1 MGRIEPVRGGFII
14 MTMTN
19 AQLLKRL
26 DRIEKAAM
34 TTSGM
39 NAGLLNPEQSKE
51 FFRMAFDTTPF
62 SQLHRKEMRK
72 AKQGELD
79 KIAIG
84 GRILRKKTENS
95 DDNYRANVQTSKI
108 EYNTKAI
115 RLPWEITE
123 ELLRENIE
131 GEGYED
137 TVMALMSTQLGIDLE
152 DLHWNGDTESSDG
165 MLSINDGWLKKIKKS
180 KESHIV
186 DHAKLVTGTGEAAA
200 ANGFGKGSI
209 FALSSAMPNKY
220 KNSNLR
226 WIMSPS
232 RREKWIE
239 YLTNRPTGAGDAALL
254 GAGDQVN
261 KPMGYGIVTV
271 PSLEDD
277 VIILADPKNFIAV
290 NTYDTRVRKT
300 TEGKT
305 AVMEDKRFYVIHFDD
320 DAVIQEMDAVAI
332 LTNIPDTFGA

>member
-1 MGRIEPVRGGFII
+1 

-26 DRIEKAAM
+26 DRIEKATM

-95 DDNYRANVQTSKI
+95 DDGYRAGVETSKI
-108 EYNTKAI
+108 EYNTKPI

-137 TVMALMSTQLGIDLE
+137 TVMELMSTQTGIDLE
-152 DLHWNGDTESSDG
+152 DLHWNGDLDSSDPF
-165 MLSINDGWLKKIKKS
+165 LNINDGWLKKSRNQKH
-180 KESHIV
+180 HI
-186 DHAKLVTGTGEAAA
+186 LWTML
-200 ANGFGKGSI
+200 N
-209 FALSSAMPNKY
+209 
-220 KNSNLR
+220 
-226 WIMSPS
+226 
-232 RREKWIE
+232 
-239 YLTNRPTGAGDAALL
+239 
-254 GAGDQVN
+254 
-261 KPMGYGIVTV
+261 
-271 PSLEDD
+271 
-277 VIILADPKNFIAV
+277 
-290 NTYDTRVRKT
+290 
-300 TEGKT
+300 
-305 AVMEDKRFYVIHFDD
+305 
-320 DAVIQEMDAVAI
+320 
-332 LTNIPDTFGA
+332 

>member
-1 MGRIEPVRGGFII
+1 

-19 AQLLKRL
+19 AELLKRL
-26 DRIEKAAM
+26 DRIEKGAM
-34 TTSGM
+34 TTGGT

-95 DDNYRANVQTSKI
+95 DDNYRAGVQTSKI

-165 MLSINDGWLKKIKKS
+165 MLSINDGWLKKSRNRKS
-180 KESHIV
+180 LI
-186 DHAKLVTGTGEAAA
+186 L
-200 ANGFGKGSI
+200 SI
-209 FALSSAMPNKY
+209 TLS
-220 KNSNLR
+220 
-226 WIMSPS
+226 
-232 RREKWIE
+232 
-239 YLTNRPTGAGDAALL
+239 
-254 GAGDQVN
+254 
-261 KPMGYGIVTV
+261 
-271 PSLEDD
+271 
-277 VIILADPKNFIAV
+277 
-290 NTYDTRVRKT
+290 
-300 TEGKT
+300 
-305 AVMEDKRFYVIHFDD
+305 
-320 DAVIQEMDAVAI
+320 
-332 LTNIPDTFGA
+332 

>member
-1 MGRIEPVRGGFII
+1 

-26 DRIEKAAM
+26 ERVEKAAM

-39 NAGLLNPEQSKE
+39 NAGLLSPEQSKE
-51 FFRMAFDTTPF
+51 FFRMAFDSTPF
-62 SQLHRKEMRK
+62 SQLHRKATRK

-95 DDNYRANVQTSKI
+95 DDGYRAGVETSKI
-108 EYNTKAI
+108 EYNTKPI

-137 TVMALMSTQLGIDLE
+137 TVMQLMSTQTGIDLE
-152 DLHWNGDTESSDG
+152 DLHWNGDMDSSDPF
-165 MLSINDGWLKKIKKS
+165 LNINDGWLKKIKKS
-180 KESHIV
+180 KTSHIV
-186 DHAKLVTGTGEAAA
+186 DHAKLVTGTGEAAT

-209 FALSSAMPNKY
+209 FSLSSAMPNKY
-220 KNSNLR
+220 KNGNLR
-226 WIMSPS
+226 WIMSPN
-232 RREKWIE
+232 RREKWIQ
-239 YLTNRPTGAGDAALL
+239 YLTDRPTGAGDAALL

-271 PSLEDD
+271 PSLADD
-277 VIILADPKNFIAV
+277 VIILSDPKNFIAV

-300 TEGKT
+300 TEGKS

>member
-1 MGRIEPVRGGFII
+1 

-34 TTSGM
+34 ATSGM
-39 NAGLLNPEQSKE
+39 NAGLLSPEQSKE
-51 FFRMAFDTTPF
+51 FFRMAFDSTPF
-62 SQLHRKEMRK
+62 SQLHRKATRK

-95 DDNYRANVQTSKI
+95 DDGYRAGVETSKI
-108 EYNTKAI
+108 EYNTKPI

-131 GEGYED
+131 GENFED
-137 TVMALMSTQLGIDLE
+137 VVMELMATQTGIDLE
-152 DLHWNGDTESSDG
+152 DLHWNGDLDSSDPF
-165 MLSINDGWLKKIKKS
+165 LNINDGWLKKIKKS
-180 KESHIV
+180 KKSHIV
-186 DHAKLVTGTGEAAA
+186 DHAKLVTGTGEAAT

-209 FALSSAMPNKY
+209 FALSGAMPNKY

-226 WIMSPS
+226 WIMSPN

-239 YLTNRPTGAGDAALL
+239 YLTDRPTGAGDAALL

-271 PSLEDD
+271 PSLTDD
-277 VIILADPKNFIAV
+277 VILLADPKNFIAV

>member
-1 MGRIEPVRGGFII
+1 

-95 DDNYRANVQTSKI
+95 DDNYRAGVQTSKI

-152 DLHWNGDTESSDG
+152 DLHWNGDTDSSDG

-186 DHAKLVTGTGEAAA
+186 DHAKLVTGTGESAA

-209 FALSSAMPNKY
+209 FALSGAMPNKY

>member
-1 MGRIEPVRGGFII
+1 MNNQE
-14 MTMTN
+14 
-19 AQLLKRL
+19 LLNRL
-26 DRIEKAAM
+26 SKIEK
-34 TTSGM
+34 TISTGSLSS
-39 NAGLLNPEQSKE
+39 GLLNPEQSKE
-51 FFRMAFDTTPF
+51 FFRMAFDSTPF

-84 GRILRKKTENS
+84 GRLLRKKTENN
-95 DDNYRANVQTSKI
+95 DDEYRAGVDTSKI
-108 EYNTKAI
+108 EYHTKAM

-123 ELLRENIE
+123 ETLRENIE
-131 GEGYED
+131 GEGFED
-137 TVMALMSTQLGIDLE
+137 TVMTLMSTQLGIDLE
-152 DLHWNGDTESSDG
+152 DLHWNGDTESSDKF
-165 MLSINDGWLKKIKKS
+165 LSINDGWLKRIKKS

-186 DHAKLVTGTGEAAA
+186 DHAKLTTGTGEAAT
-200 ANGFGKGSI
+200 ANGFGKSSF
-209 FALSSAMPNKY
+209 FALSGSMPNKY

-226 WIMSPS
+226 WIMSPN

-239 YLTNRPTGAGDAALL
+239 YLTNRSTGAGDAALL
-254 GAGDQVN
+254 GSGDQVN

-271 PSLEDD
+271 PSLSDD
-277 VIILADPKNFIAV
+277 VIILADPRNFIAV
-290 NTYDTRVRKT
+290 NTYETRVRKT
-300 TEGKT
+300 TEGKS

>member
-1 MGRIEPVRGGFII
+1 MG
-14 MTMTN
+14 TTYN
-19 AQLLKRL
+19 NQQLLNRL
-26 DRIEKAAM
+26 SKIEKTI
-34 TTSGM
+34 TTGSVSS
-39 NAGLLNPEQSKE
+39 GLLNSEQSKE
-51 FFRMAFDTTPF
+51 FFRMAFDATPF

-72 AKQGELD
+72 AKQGVLD
-79 KIAIG
+79 KVGIG
-84 GRILRKKTENS
+84 GRILRKKTENK
-95 DDNYRANVQTSKI
+95 DEDYRAGVTTSTI
-108 EYNTKAI
+108 PYNTKAL

-123 ELLRENIE
+123 ETLRENIE
-131 GEGYED
+131 GEGFED
-137 TVMALMSTQLGIDLE
+137 TVMALMSSQTGVDLE
-152 DLHWNGDTESSDG
+152 DLHWNGDAESSDPF
-165 MLSINDGWLKKIKKS
+165 LSINDGWLKKILKS
-180 KESHIV
+180 KESHII
-186 DHAKLVTGTGEAAA
+186 DHAKLVTGTGEEAK

-209 FALSSAMPNKY
+209 FALSGVMPNKY

-226 WIMSPS
+226 WIMSPN

-271 PSLEDD
+271 PTLSDD
-277 VIILADPKNFIAV
+277 IIILADPRNFIAV
-290 NTYDTRVRKT
+290 NTYETRIRKT
-300 TEGKT
+300 TEGKS

>member
-1 MGRIEPVRGGFII
+1 

-19 AQLLKRL
+19 AQLLRRL
-26 DRIEKAAM
+26 ERVEKAAM

-39 NAGLLNPEQSKE
+39 NAGLLSPEQSKE
-51 FFRMAFDTTPF
+51 FFRMAFDSTPF
-62 SQLHRKEMRK
+62 SQLHRKATRK

-95 DDNYRANVQTSKI
+95 DDGYRAGVETSKI
-108 EYNTKAI
+108 EYNTKPI

-137 TVMALMSTQLGIDLE
+137 TVMELMSTQTGIDLE
-152 DLHWNGDTESSDG
+152 DLHWNGDIDSSDPF
-165 MLSINDGWLKKIKKS
+165 LNINDGWLKKIKKS
-180 KESHIV
+180 KTSHIV
-186 DHAKLVTGTGEAAA
+186 DHVKLVTGTGEAAT

-220 KNSNLR
+220 KNGNLR
-226 WIMSPS
+226 WIMSPN
-232 RREKWIE
+232 RREKWIQ
-239 YLTNRPTGAGDAALL
+239 YLTDRPTGAGDAALL

-271 PSLEDD
+271 PSLADD

-300 TEGKT
+300 TEGKS

>member
-1 MGRIEPVRGGFII
+1 

-19 AQLLKRL
+19 AQLLRRL
-26 DRIEKAAM
+26 ERVEKAAM

-39 NAGLLNPEQSKE
+39 NAGLLSPEQSKE
-51 FFRMAFDTTPF
+51 FFRMAFDSTPF
-62 SQLHRKEMRK
+62 SQLHRKATRK

-95 DDNYRANVQTSKI
+95 DDGYRAGVETSKI
-108 EYNTKAI
+108 EYNTKPI

-137 TVMALMSTQLGIDLE
+137 AVMELMSTQTGIDLE
-152 DLHWNGDTESSDG
+152 DLHWNGDIDSSDPF
-165 MLSINDGWLKKIKKS
+165 LNINDGWLKKIKKS
-180 KESHIV
+180 KTSHIV
-186 DHAKLVTGTGEAAA
+186 DHVKLVTGTGEAAT

-220 KNSNLR
+220 KNGNLR
-226 WIMSPS
+226 WIMSPN
-232 RREKWIE
+232 RREKWIQ
-239 YLTNRPTGAGDAALL
+239 YLTDRPTGAGDAALL

-271 PSLEDD
+271 PSLADD

-300 TEGKT
+300 TEGKS

>member
-1 MGRIEPVRGGFII
+1 MNNQDL
-14 MTMTN
+14 M
-19 AQLLKRL
+19 ARL
-26 DRIEKAAM
+26 DRIEKSI
-34 TTSGM
+34 TTGSLT
-39 NAGLLNPEQSKE
+39 AGLLNPEQSKE
-51 FFRMAFDTTPF
+51 FFRMAFDATPF

-72 AKQGELD
+72 AKQGEID

-84 GRILRKKTENS
+84 GRILRKKTENK
-95 DDNYRANVQTSKI
+95 DDEYRAGVKTSKV

-123 ELLRENIE
+123 ETIRENIE
-131 GEGYED
+131 GEGFED
-137 TVMALMSTQLGIDLE
+137 TVMALMATQLGIDLE
-152 DLHWNGDTESSDG
+152 DLHWNGDIDSDDPF
-165 MLSINDGWLKKIKKS
+165 LSINDGWLKKIKKS
-180 KESHIV
+180 TSSHII
-186 DHAKLVTGTGEAAA
+186 DHAKLLTEDGSAD
-200 ANGFGKGSI
+200 GFGKGSI
-209 FALSSAMPNKY
+209 FSLSRAMPNKY

-261 KPMGYGIVTV
+261 KPMGYGITTV
-271 PSLEDD
+271 PSFTDD
-277 VIILADPKNFIAV
+277 IIILADPKNFIAV
-290 NTYDTRVRKT
+290 NTYDTRVRKAV
-300 TEGKT
+300 EGKT
-305 AVMEDKRFYVIHFDD
+305 AIMEDKRFYVMHLDD

>member
-1 MGRIEPVRGGFII
+1 MPMNNTE
-14 MTMTN
+14 
-19 AQLLKRL
+19 LLNRL
-26 DRIEKAAM
+26 SKIEK
-34 TTSGM
+34 TISTGSISS
-39 NAGLLNPEQSKE
+39 GLLNPEQSKE
-51 FFRMAFDTTPF
+51 FFRMAFESTPF

-72 AKQGELD
+72 AKQGVID

-84 GRILRKKTENS
+84 GRILRKKTEDK
-95 DDNYRANVQTSKI
+95 DDEYRAGVKTSNVP
-108 EYNTKAI
+108 YNTKAI

-123 ELLRENIE
+123 ETLRENIE
-131 GEGYED
+131 GEGFED
-137 TVMALMSTQLGIDLE
+137 TVMTLMATQTGIDLE
-152 DLHWNGDTESSDG
+152 DLHWNGDEESSDPF
-165 MLSINDGWLKKIKKS
+165 LSINDGWLKKILKS

-200 ANGFGKGSI
+200 ANGFGKGSL
-209 FALSSAMPNKY
+209 FALSGAMPNKY

-226 WIMSPS
+226 WIMSPN

-261 KPMGYGIVTV
+261 KPMGYAIATV
-271 PSLEDD
+271 PSLTDD
-277 VIILADPKNFIAV
+277 VIILADPRNFIAV
-290 NTYDTRVRKT
+290 NTYETRVRKT
-300 TEGKT
+300 TEGKS

-320 DAVIQEMDAVAI
+320 DAIIQEMDAVAI

>member
-1 MGRIEPVRGGFII
+1 MG
-14 MTMTN
+14 TTYN
-19 AQLLKRL
+19 NQQLLKRL
-26 DRIEKAAM
+26 SKIEKTI
-34 TTSGM
+34 TTGSVSS
-39 NAGLLNPEQSKE
+39 GLLNSEQSKE
-51 FFRMAFDTTPF
+51 FFRMAFDATPF

-72 AKQGELD
+72 AKQGVLD
-79 KIAIG
+79 KVGIG
-84 GRILRKKTENS
+84 GRILRKKTENK
-95 DDNYRANVQTSKI
+95 DEDYRAGVTTSTI
-108 EYNTKAI
+108 PYNTKAL

-123 ELLRENIE
+123 ETLRENIE
-131 GEGYED
+131 GEGFED
-137 TVMALMSTQLGIDLE
+137 TVMTLMSTQTGIDLE
-152 DLHWNGDTESSDG
+152 DLHWNGDVESSDPF
-165 MLSINDGWLKKIKKS
+165 LSINDGWLKKILKS
-180 KESHIV
+180 KESHII
-186 DHAKLVTGTGEAAA
+186 DHAKLVTGTGEEAK

-209 FALSSAMPNKY
+209 FALSGVMPNKY

-226 WIMSPS
+226 WIMSPN

-271 PSLEDD
+271 PSLSDD
-277 VIILADPKNFIAV
+277 IIILADPRNFIAV
-290 NTYDTRVRKT
+290 NTYETRIRKT
-300 TEGKT
+300 TEGKS